1 MSNNEIK
8 LTDQQIEY
16 IARYI
21 SKEPSQ
27 LSEAQKIQVE
37 KWRKEIPFF
46 EKEFQNYS
54 ALWEETTR
62 FGKHLGKDFSPNIEK
77 GWQQLSNKIK
87 EYEATKTVDSDRGKV
102 KWVKPATQSANQN
115 ATKTVSLSTIFK
127 EIGKIAAILLFG
139 LGLGWWINSIQT
151 TSNFNSSNSS
161 NSNQIIVH
169 QHSDTPL
176 VLPDG
181 SKVWL
186 NKNATVSYRSDFGK
200 SKSENQKRNLKLKGE
215 AFFDIARD
223 EKHPFTIDIE
233 GKAEVEVLGT
243 SFNINPTTEK
253 IEVTVA
259 SGKVNFRNNISYKS
273 NNQNNQSI
281 LLIKG
286 EKGILYDKATNR
298 PDSLPALVRFEENDD
313 LNYLA
318 WLNHRLVFEN
328 MQIQDVVN
336 KVESYYHVR
345 LKLENPSLKGCR
357 FTGTFDQTPLNDV
370 LETLSFGANLQIQ
383 KFDST
388 TYLLSGSGCR

>member
-1 MSNNEIK
+1 MSKSNNEIK

-21 SKEPSQ
+21 SKEPSE
-27 LSEAQKIQVE
+27 LDEIQKIQVE

-54 ALWEETTR
+54 RLWEESNR
-62 FGKHLGKDFSPNIEK
+62 FGQELGKDFSPNVEK
-77 GWQQLSNKIK
+77 GWQKLSNQIK
-87 EYEATKTVDSDRGKV
+87 EYEANKISEAEKT
-102 KWVKPATQSANQN
+102 KWVKPAPAAQYT
-115 ATKTVSLSTIFK
+115 TKSISISKSISK
-127 EIGKIAAILLFG
+127 EFLKIAAVLIVG
-139 LGLGWWINSIQT
+139 LGLGWWINSTQT
-151 TSNFNSSNSS
+151 TYNSLA

-181 SKVWL
+181 SKIWL
-186 NKNATVSYRSDFGK
+186 NKNASISYSEDFGTT
-200 SKSENQKRNLKLKGE
+200 QKRNLKLKGE

-223 EKHPFTIDIE
+223 EKHPFMIDIE

-243 SFNINPTTEK
+243 SFNINPSNGN

-259 SGKVNFRNNISYKS
+259 SGKVSFRENNNSKID
-273 NNQNNQSI
+273 NNENKESQKQTSI
-281 LLIKG
+281 FLTKG
-286 EKGILYDKATNR
+286 EKGILYDKTKNR
-298 PDSLPALVRFEENDD
+298 PDSLPTLVRFERNDD
-313 LNYLA
+313 VNYLA

-328 MQIQDVVN
+328 MQMQEVVN
-336 KVESYYHVR
+336 KVENYYNVR
-345 LKLENPSLKGCR
+345 LKLENPSLKECR

-370 LETLSFGANLQIQ
+370 LETLSFGANLQI
-383 KFDST
+383 KKSDST

>member
-1 MSNNEIK
+1 MSKSNHEIK

-21 SKEPSQ
+21 SKEPSE
-27 LSEAQKIQVE
+27 LSEIQKIQVE

-54 ALWEETTR
+54 RLWEESNR
-62 FGKHLGKDFSPNIEK
+62 FGQKISKDFSPNVEK
-77 GWQQLSNKIK
+77 GWQKLSNQIK
-87 EYEATKTVDSDRGKV
+87 EYEANKTIEAQKT
-102 KWVKPATQSANQN
+102 KWVKPAPASQTT
-115 ATKTVSLSTIFK
+115 TKSISIWKEVS
-127 EIGKIAAILLFG
+127 KIAAILILG
-139 LGLGWWINSIQT
+139 LGLGWWINSIQ
-151 TSNFNSSNSS
+151 NNSNSLA

-181 SKVWL
+181 SKIWL
-186 NKNATVSYRSDFGK
+186 NKNATVSYSNDFGTF
-200 SKSENQKRNLKLKGE
+200 ETTQKRNLKLEGE

-243 SFNINPTTEK
+243 SFNINPSNKK

-259 SGKVNFRNNISYKS
+259 SGKVRFKNNSIAKNDNTDSS
-273 NNQNNQSI
+273 EQTSI
-281 LLIKG
+281 LLTKG
-286 EKGILYDKATNR
+286 EKGILYDKTKNR
-298 PDSLPALVRFEENDD
+298 PDSLPTLVRFERNDD
-313 LNYLA
+313 VNYLA

-328 MQIQDVVN
+328 MQMQEVVN
-336 KVESYYHVR
+336 KVENYYNIR
-345 LKLENPSLKGCR
+345 LKLENPNLKECR

-370 LETLSFGANLQIQ
+370 LETLSFGANLQI
-383 KFDST
+383 KKSDST

>member
-1 MSNNEIK
+1 MSKSNNELK

-21 SKEPSQ
+21 SKEPSE
-27 LSEAQKIQVE
+27 LSELQKIQVE

-54 ALWEETTR
+54 KLWEESNR
-62 FGKHLGKDFSPNIEK
+62 FGKNLDKNYFPSVEK
-77 GWQQLSNKIK
+77 GWQKLSNQIK
-87 EYEATKTVDSDRGKV
+87 EYEANKTSSKE
-102 KWVKPATQSANQN
+102 WVKPAIVAQN
-115 ATKTVSLSTIFK
+115 TEKVISKSSSIWK
-127 EIGKIAAILLFG
+127 EFAKIAAVLIIG
-139 LGLGWWINSIQT
+139 LGLGWWINSIQN
-151 TSNFNSSNSS
+151 TSNSLS

-181 SKVWL
+181 SKIWL
-186 NKNATVSYRSDFGK
+186 NKNASVSYSNDFGTFK
-200 SKSENQKRNLKLKGE
+200 NSQKRNLKLKGE

-243 SFNINPTTEK
+243 SFNINPLNDK
-253 IEVTVA
+253 IEVTVT
-259 SGKVNFRNNISYKS
+259 SGKVNFKNNSISK
-273 NNQNNQSI
+273 NDTQKQNSI
-281 LLIKG
+281 LLTKG
-286 EKGILYDKATNR
+286 EKGILYDKTTTH
-298 PDSLPALVRFEENDD
+298 PDSLPTLVRFEKNDD
-313 LNYLA
+313 VNYLA

-328 MQIQDVVN
+328 MQMQDVVN
-336 KVESYYHVR
+336 KVESYYNVR
-345 LKLENPSLKGCR
+345 LKLENSNLKECR

-370 LETLSFGANLQIQ
+370 LETLSFGANLQI
-383 KFDST
+383 KKSDST

>member
-1 MSNNEIK
+1 MSKSNNEIK

-21 SKEPSQ
+21 SKEPSE
-27 LSEAQKIQVE
+27 LSELQKIQVE

-54 ALWEETTR
+54 RLWEESNR
-62 FGKHLGKDFSPNIEK
+62 FGKKIDKDYSPNVEK
-77 GWQQLSNKIK
+77 GWQKLSMQIK
-87 EYEATKTVDSDRGKV
+87 EYEANKVRNKNSD
-102 KWVKPATQSANQN
+102 WVKPTITQKSA
-115 ATKTVSLSTIFK
+115 KSVSIWK
-127 EIGKIAAILLFG
+127 EVMKIAAVLVIG
-139 LGLGWWINSIQT
+139 LGLGWWINSIQ
-151 TSNFNSSNSS
+151 NNSNSLT

-181 SKVWL
+181 SKIWL
-186 NKNATVSYRSDFGK
+186 NKNATVSYSNDFGK
-200 SKSENQKRNLKLKGE
+200 FATTQKRNLKLKGE

-223 EKHPFTIDIE
+223 ENHSFMIDVE

-243 SFNINPTTEK
+243 SFNINPSDGN

-259 SGKVNFRNNISYKS
+259 SGKVSFKNNSVSKNDNTDES
-273 NNQNNQSI
+273 EQTSI
-281 LLIKG
+281 LLTKG
-286 EKGILYDKATNR
+286 EKGILYDQTKSR
-298 PDSLPALVRFEENDD
+298 PDSLPSLIRLEKNDD
-313 LNYLA
+313 VNYLA

-328 MQIQDVVN
+328 MQMQEVVD
-336 KVESYYHVR
+336 KVENYYNIR
-345 LKLENPSLKGCR
+345 LKLENPSLKECR

-370 LETLSFGANLQIQ
+370 LETLSFGANLQI
-383 KFDST
+383 KKSDSI